1 MTVGA
6 IFIAALTAMRPPQ
19 QPASWALEAKP
30 TVTIGTDDSD
40 PAAILEAIVFAT
52 RLPDGSI
59 LIGDQGDFVLK
70 VFAPNGTLRKSFA
83 RKGGGPGEVRFLG
96 RMFRCGDSVYTYD
109 IQEGH
114 RMSVFTLEGRYVRT
128 FRFHTPPG
136 QRVPYNSACNPSG
149 RFVHIGW
156 GANNEIKAGLHRSV
170 VPVWLSAADSGAP
183 RMIDSVPGSERWGT
197 VRENRLVGTRPLP
210 LGKQPVVGIG
220 RSRAY
225 VGSGDRFQVRVFD
238 LSGDPQEPLQRSEAP
253 AAVSREDIRDEIE
266 RVVAS
271 AGEARRAAVE
281 RSYGEITLPSTLPA
295 YTALVVDADDH
306 VWIRPF
312 PRGASATV
320 RWSVFAP
327 TGKLVAG
334 VAVPKH
340 LEVHEIGRDYL
351 LGRFL
356 DPEEGIPQV
365 RQYRLTRR

>member
-253 AAVSREDIRDEIE
+253 AAVSREDIRDEID
-266 RVVAS
+266 RAVAS

-327 TGKLVAG
+327 TGKLVAE
-334 VAVPKH
+334 VAVPEH
-340 LEVHEIGRDYL
+340 LEVHEIGRDYV